1 MTKKNSSSTNSQ
13 KSGRKFV
20 IVGIGNTILDFGL
33 MNIFSRFLPLFIP
46 NFLSTGI
53 AMLSSF
59 YFNKK
64 WTFNSKS
71 KSRKALRH
79 EIIMFFVFTIIGI
92 WLIQTPLMYLI
103 IAVFPHEIRETL
115 ISIFGNNI
123 TKFFIENFAKIIAS
137 IFSLTWNF
145 TTYKRFV
152 FNEADTE
159 SAEKSEQIEGL

>member
-1 MTKKNSSSTNSQ
+1 MKKNNLSSSDQQ

-20 IVGIGNTILDFGL
+20 IVGVGNTILDFGL
-33 MNIFSRFLPLFIP
+33 MNIFSRFLPLFLP

-64 WTFNSKS
+64 WTFGSKS
-71 KSRKALRH
+71 KSRKALRR

-103 IAVFPHEIRETL
+103 IAIFPHGIRETL
-115 ISIFGNNI
+115 TSSFGNNI
-123 TKFFIENFAKIIAS
+123 ANFLIENFAKVIAS
-137 IFSLTWNF
+137 VFSLTWNF

-152 FNEADTE
+152 FAKNEIE
-159 SAEKSEQIEGL
+159 SAEQLEGL